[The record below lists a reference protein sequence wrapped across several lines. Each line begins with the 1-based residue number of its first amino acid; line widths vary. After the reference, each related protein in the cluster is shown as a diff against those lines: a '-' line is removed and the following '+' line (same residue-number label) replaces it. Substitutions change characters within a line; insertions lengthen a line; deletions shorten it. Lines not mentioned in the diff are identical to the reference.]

1 MKNSFAPGIIL
12 LIVGL
17 FTGYIIFGKVAGEY
31 ISILNLLG
39 FKADF
44 GHKILN
50 VIIGIES
57 IRINILLCGA
67 GGFIAGF
74 LLGTLGKKR

>member
-1 MKNSFAPGIIL
+1 MKNSITLGIVL
-12 LIVGL
+12 LIIGL
-17 FTGYIIFGKVAGEY
+17 IVGYIIFGKVAGQY

-39 FKADF
+39 LKTDF
-44 GHKILN
+44 GHKVLN
-50 VIIGIES
+50 AVIGIET

-67 GGFIAGF
+67 GGFAAGF